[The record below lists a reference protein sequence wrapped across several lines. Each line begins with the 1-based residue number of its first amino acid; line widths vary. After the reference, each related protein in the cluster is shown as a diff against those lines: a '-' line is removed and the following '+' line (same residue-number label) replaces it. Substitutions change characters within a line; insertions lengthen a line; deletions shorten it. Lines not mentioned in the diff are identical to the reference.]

1 MNPSL
6 SSLKERMKRA
16 LSVVSTKSEFP
27 DQFISYIKFELKQ
40 VSSFKEETFLNELS
54 TNEHSSFDVLFLN
67 KNNLTIKDYLLLE
80 NDILGL
86 LDLFFEID
94 LERKEFDTS
103 MQLAILKAK
112 LLSPFIESNKNL
124 LVAFGFGEEKEVATI
139 KQESH
144 PAYNYF
150 YNLKR

>member
-6 SSLKERMKRA
+6 SSLKERTKLA
-16 LSVVSTKSEFP
+16 LSFVSTKSEFP
-27 DQFISYIKFELKQ
+27 EQFISYIKFELKQ
-40 VSSFKEETFLNELS
+40 VSSFKEEAFLNELS
-54 TNEHSSFDVLFLN
+54 SSECSSFDVLLLD
-67 KNNLTIKDYLLLE
+67 KNNITTKEYLMLE

-103 MQLAILKAK
+103 RQLAILKAK
-112 LLSPFIESNKNL
+112 ILSPFIESNANL
-124 LVAFGFGEEKEVATI
+124 LAAFGFGKEKEVAVT
-139 KQESH
+139 KQENH
-144 PAYNYF
+144 PVYNYF